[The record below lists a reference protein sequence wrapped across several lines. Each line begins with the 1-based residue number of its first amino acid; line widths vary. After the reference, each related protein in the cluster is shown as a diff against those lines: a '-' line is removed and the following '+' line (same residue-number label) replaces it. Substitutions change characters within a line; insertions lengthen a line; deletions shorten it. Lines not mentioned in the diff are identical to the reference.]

1 MLTGQLNFLY
11 SYEIGFV
18 FNQVFDWKFLSV
30 FIQLGRIPCGKSD
43 ENVIFFCEIIISCS
57 GVIKSSV
64 SEVS

>member
-18 FNQVFDWKFLSV
+18 FNQIYDWKFLSV

-43 ENVIFFCEIIISCS
+43 ENGILLCEMIISCS
-57 GVIKSSV
+57 GGLKSSV